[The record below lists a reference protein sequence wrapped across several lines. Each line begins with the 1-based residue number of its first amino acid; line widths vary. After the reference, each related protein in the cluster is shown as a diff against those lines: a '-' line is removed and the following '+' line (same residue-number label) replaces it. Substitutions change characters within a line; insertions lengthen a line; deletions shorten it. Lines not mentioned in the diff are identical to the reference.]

1 MNNII
6 KRVWNQNRMVNIE
19 DLRGMAFQSEDGGH
33 TFVISGVD
41 DEENIVPITGSVG
54 GVFMRPDGTDVAL
67 TGTASGGS
75 AYVTLSEDC
84 YGVSGRF
91 GLTIFVTKDSKKT
104 AIYAC
109 IGTVAMTSY
118 GVVSSGTSADVTD
131 LINALNAATSSLNT
145 AIGSIPPDYSS
156 FMASVAPQYSSS
168 AVYTAGSYCWYDGT
182 LYKAVVDITMG
193 ESWTAAHWTTAV
205 LGNDLRNI
213 ALTESGAFL
222 VRHDAQWSGTEAY
235 GNTTATDAD
244 IVTVMQDAILLT
256 QIDDP
261 SGDGVCTLVETV
273 RDEDQTTVFFRS
285 IAPVYGGKYVRA
297 TMYYDG
303 GPYPQIMFDL
313 FDDPTPTS
321 ASVSNGRVTFS
332 DAAGTAAFYFDL
344 PLFDGSVTVS

>member
-33 TFVISGVD
+33 TFVISGID
-41 DEENIVPITGSVG
+41 DDENIVPITGSVG

-91 GLTIFVTKDSKKT
+91 GFTVFVTKDGNKT

-109 IGTVAMTSY
+109 IGTVAITSY

-156 FMASVAPQYSSS
+156 FMASVAPQYSSA
-168 AVYTAGSYCWYDGT
+168 AVYSAGSYCWHDGT
-182 LYKAVVDITMG
+182 LYKAVVDITRS
-193 ESWTAAHWTTAV
+193 ENWTPAHWTTAV

-213 ALTESGAFL
+213 TLTENGTFL
-222 VRHDAQWSGTEAY
+222 VRHSAQWSGTVAY
-235 GNTTATDAD
+235 GNTTATGTD
-244 IVTVMQDAILLT
+244 IETVMQDAVLLT

-261 SGDGVCTLVETV
+261 SGDGVCTLVETA
-273 RDEDQTTVFFRS
+273 RDEEQTTVVFRS
-285 IAPVYGGKYVRA
+285 IAPLNGGKYVRA
-297 TMYYDG
+297 SMDYG
-303 GPYPQIMFDL
+303 GPYPQIMFAL
-313 FDDPTPTS
+313 VDDPTPTS
-321 ASVSNGRVTFS
+321 ASESNGRVTFS
-332 DAAGTAAFYFDL
+332 DAAGAAVFYFDL
-344 PLFDGSVTVS
+344 PLFDGSVTA